1 MKVLV
6 FAHRLEVGG
15 TQVNAIELAAALR
28 DAHGHE
34 PVLFAT
40 PGPMV
45 ELATDKGLRFIPA
58 PDAGRHPSPARMRAL
73 RAAVRRESPDLV
85 HAWDWPQCLDA
96 YYGVHLT
103 RAVPLLVTVMSMVV
117 PRLIPRAVPTTF
129 GTPELLDRARSAGRH
144 RLGLLLPPVD
154 VHQNAPGAVD
164 GKEFRAAYGFDADDI
179 LLVTVSRLVE
189 FLKLEGLRR
198 TVRAMAV
205 LGREI
210 PPLRFAIVGDGPARR
225 DLERLASETNDA
237 LGRPAVVLTGALV
250 DPRPVYAAADVVVG
264 MGGSSLRALAF
275 AKPTVVVGE
284 QGFASAFTPETADHF
299 RYFGMYGLGD
309 GDEDNAPLIAELRR
323 IVSQPERFAPLGEFS
338 RDFIL
343 RHYSLESVTEQLD
356 MLCREA
362 VAGRS
367 PLRVRVADG
376 VRTATVQVAGG
387 VLPQGLR
394 RQLTRLMTAGP
405 PETPTRA

>member
-1 MKVLV
+1 MKILV

-28 DAHGHE
+28 DSYGHE

-45 ELATDKGLRFIPA
+45 ELAEAKGLRFLPA
-58 PDAGRHPSPARMRAL
+58 PDATRHPSSARMRAL
-73 RAAVRRESPDLV
+73 RAAVRSERPDLV

-96 YYGVHLT
+96 YYGVHLI

-117 PRLIPRAVPTTF
+117 PRLIPRGVLTTF
-129 GTPELLDRARSAGRH
+129 GTPELLDRARAAGRH

-154 VHQNAPGAVD
+154 VHQNSPDAAD
-164 GKEFRAAYGFDADDI
+164 GREFRATYGLDADDI
-179 LLVTVSRLVE
+179 VLVTVSRLVE

-198 TVRAMAV
+198 TVQAMAV
-205 LGREI
+205 LGRDM
-210 PPLRFAIVGDGPARR
+210 PLRFVIVGDGTARR
-225 DLERLASETNDA
+225 DLEGLAAETNDA

-250 DPRPVYAAADVVVG
+250 DPRPAYAAADVVVG

-284 QGFASAFTPETADHF
+284 QGFGSAFTPETADYF
-299 RYFGMYGLGD
+299 RYAGMYGLGD
-309 GDEDNAPLIAELRR
+309 GDVGNAGLVAELRR
-323 IVSQPERFAPLGEFS
+323 IVSRPERFPALGEFS
-338 RDFIL
+338 RDFIV
-343 RHYSLESVTEQLD
+343 RHYSLESVARQLD
-356 MLCREA
+356 ELCREA

-367 PLRVRVADG
+367 PVRVRAADG
-376 VRTATVQVAGG
+376 VRTAAIRVAGSA
-387 VLPQGLR
+387 LPRELR
-394 RQLTRLMTAGP
+394 RQVTRFAARG
-405 PETPTRA
+405 